1 MSLALLIDLDALT
14 HNYRVL
20 SSKLK
25 KGSHC
30 GAVLKADAYGIGVKE
45 FSTRLYQEGCRHFFM
60 AHLSEAI
67 ELQCFIPK
75 DVSIYVMNG
84 LREKEEKVY
93 AHYNLIP
100 VLGDLDQIQRW
111 NTFCKTQEECLKAAL
126 HFDTGMMRTGL
137 SPTEVTNLELSN
149 FSNTEI
155 VCVMSHLACA
165 YQAKHTMNKT
175 QRELFDQLCKR
186 FPFALTSFANS
197 GGLFLGPQYH
207 YDIVRV
213 GLALAGYSTPV
224 FQGKVPLKPV
234 VKAYA
239 QILQI
244 TEISEGDSI
253 GYDATFIASRASR
266 IATVGVGYAD
276 GYLRSLSN
284 RGEVYC
290 AESKVPVVGI
300 VSMDLMTIDVT
311 DIPANKIKPGDWV
324 ELFGDNVSI
333 DAVARK
339 AGTIPWELLTSLGQ
353 RYERFY
359 LNTQQ
364 EQEVA

>member
-1 MSLALLIDLDALT
+1 
-14 HNYRVL
+14 
-20 SSKLK
+20 
-25 KGSHC
+25 
-30 GAVLKADAYGIGVKE
+30 
-45 FSTRLYQEGCRHFFM
+45 
-60 AHLSEAI
+60 
-67 ELQCFIPK
+67 
-75 DVSIYVMNG
+75 
-84 LREKEEKVY
+84 
-93 AHYNLIP
+93 
-100 VLGDLDQIQRW
+100 
-111 NTFCKTQEECLKAAL
+111 
-126 HFDTGMMRTGL
+126 
-137 SPTEVTNLELSN
+137 
-149 FSNTEI
+149 
-155 VCVMSHLACA
+155 
-165 YQAKHTMNKT
+165 MNKT